1 MHEVLKYLGGAL
13 RRTYDKVVGKPLPW
27 SMIDKLESLDER
39 AERDCAVHDGDG
51 ASPDMAQRTTDA
63 RDAPSGFDTNAKS

>member
-1 MHEVLKYLGGAL
+1 MPEVIKYLGSAL

-39 AERDCAVHDGDG
+39 AGQRADD
-51 ASPDMAQRTTDA
+51 ASPDPVQRADDAQS
-63 RDAPSGFDTNAKS
+63 PSGLDTNAKS